1 MENVEKFVLKMIGS
15 KTNQNQYNLFKMKA
29 CWAEI
34 IGNNNAKH
42 CGPVKLERRILTLQ
56 VDSSVWSNQFLYYK
70 SQFIRQINVFMGTD
84 YVKDIKFVLGKD
96 FKRNSI
102 YKGSNSEAT
111 DQKLPVPPATEEE
124 KEGLQLQ
131 FSYIKNDKVRNA
143 VIGVEE
149 KILGLE
155 KLYNEGKIKKCPLCG
170 AYLKNNKEKICY
182 SCERKKRE
190 ELEDLIRKKISR
202 EPWIKWYDLKK
213 IIKCSESE
221 FNMVKNDIEMYY
233 FEKIRLKLANKEE
246 EKLGVQLKAGKP
258 LALIKEKE
266 FETILKFLQKGK

>member
-1 MENVEKFVLKMIGS
+1 MEDVEKVVLNMIGS
-15 KTNQNQYNLFKMKA
+15 QSNQNQYNLFKMKA
-29 CWAEI
+29 CWAAI

-42 CGPVKLERRILTLQ
+42 CGPVKLDRRILTLQ

-84 YVKDIKFVLGKD
+84 YVKDIKFILGKE
-96 FKRNSI
+96 FKKNFT
-102 YKGSNSEAT
+102 YTGSNSKKE
-111 DQKLPVPPATEEE
+111 DYKLQVPPATAEE

-155 KLYNEGKIKKCPLCG
+155 KLSNEGKIKKCPLCS
-170 AYLKNNKEKICY
+170 AYLKDEEKICY
-182 SCERKKRE
+182 SCERKKSE
-190 ELEDLIRKKISR
+190 ELKDIIRKKISK
-202 EPWIKWYDLKK
+202 EPWIRWYDLQK

-221 FNMVKNDIEMYY
+221 FNMIKNDIEMYY
-233 FEKIRLKLANKEE
+233 FERIRLKLANTEE

-266 FETILKFLQKGK
+266 FDTILKFLQKGK